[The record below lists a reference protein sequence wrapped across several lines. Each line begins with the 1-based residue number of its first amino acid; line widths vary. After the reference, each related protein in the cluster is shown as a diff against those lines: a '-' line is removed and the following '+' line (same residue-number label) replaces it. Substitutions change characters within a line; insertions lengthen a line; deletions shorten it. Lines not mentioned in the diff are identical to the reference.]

1 MDKNGYAPLVELEN
15 VVKYFDQSRPVG
27 LIRREKV
34 RIHALSGVSFAL
46 EKGEMCAYA
55 GPNGAGKSTTF
66 KLLAGMLKAQSGSVR
81 VFGKDPSAE
90 RIPMMRRVGVLFGNR
105 SELWFDHPVSASFEW
120 KKKVW
125 DIDDLTYKEN
135 VDMFMEL
142 LDLGDIWHSYARELS
157 LGQSMRANLAMALL
171 HSPELLL
178 LDEPTLGLDVL
189 AKRRMIDFL
198 RRINA
203 DRGVTMLITS
213 HDMDDLFEMAR
224 RILLINKGALAFD
237 GDLKKLTAL
246 TGDRRTVR
254 LSTSGGGAPVLPGAR
269 LTAAEDGR
277 YTFEYDAAETSP
289 EAIFSAIARVSGVQD
304 VELAREP
311 IESVIGRL
319 YRGWQDAE
327 GAIL

>member
-1 MDKNGYAPLVELEN
+1 MNNIGNTPLVELKN
-15 VVKYFDQSRPVG
+15 VVKYFDQKRPVG
-27 LIRREKV
+27 LIKREKV
-34 RIHALSGVSFAL
+34 RIYALNDVSFAL
-46 EKGEMCAYA
+46 ERGEMCAYA

-66 KLLAGMLKAQSGSVR
+66 KLLAGMLRAQSGSVR
-81 VFGKDPSAE
+81 VLGKDPSSD

-105 SELWFDHPVSASFEW
+105 SELWFDHPVSTSFEW

-125 DIDDLTYKEN
+125 SIDDKTYDEN
-135 VDMFMEL
+135 VRMFMEL

-224 RILLINKGALAFD
+224 RILLINKGVLAFD
-237 GDLKKLTAL
+237 GDLEKLTAM
-246 TGDRRTVR
+246 TGDRRSVR
-254 LSTSGGGAPVLPGAR
+254 LRVSGEDAPALPGAR
-269 LTAAEDGR
+269 LASVEDGR
-277 YTFEYDAAETSP
+277 YTFEYDASEVSP
-289 EAIFSAIARVSGVQD
+289 EAIFTAISRVPGVQD

-319 YRGWQDAE
+319 YRDWQNDAK
-327 GAIL
+327 AVL

>member
-1 MDKNGYAPLVELEN
+1 MNNIVELNN

-27 LIRREKV
+27 LFRREKV
-34 RIHALSGVSFAL
+34 RIHALKGVSFSL

-66 KLLAGMLKAQSGSVR
+66 KLLAGMLKAQSGTVR
-81 VFGKDPSAE
+81 VFGGDPSAD
-90 RIPMMRRVGVLFGNR
+90 RIPIMRRVGVLFGNR
-105 SELWFDHPVSASFEW
+105 SELWYDHPVSASFRW

-125 DIDDLTYKEN
+125 DIPDATYNEN
-135 VDMFMEL
+135 VALFREL
-142 LDLGDIWHSYARELS
+142 LALDDIWDSYARELS

-213 HDMDDLFEMAR
+213 HDMDDLFEMSR
-224 RILLINKGALAFD
+224 RILLINNGELAFD
-237 GDLKKLTAL
+237 GDAEKLTSL
-246 TGDRRTVR
+246 TGDIRTVR
-254 LSTSGGGAPVLPGAR
+254 LTIPGEVPVIPGAR
-269 LTAAEDGR
+269 HVSAEDIR
-277 YTFEYDAAETSP
+277 HTFEYDASKINPGE
-289 EAIFSAIARVSGVQD
+289 IFAALSRLHNISD
-304 VELAREP
+304 VELSREP
-311 IESVIGRL
+311 IESVISRL
-319 YRGWQDAE
+319 YKSWQKT
-327 GAIL
+327 